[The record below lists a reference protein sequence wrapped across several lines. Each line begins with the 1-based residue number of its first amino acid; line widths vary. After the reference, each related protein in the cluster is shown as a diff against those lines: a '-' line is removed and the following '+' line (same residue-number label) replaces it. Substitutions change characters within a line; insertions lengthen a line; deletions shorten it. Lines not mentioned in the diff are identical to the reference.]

1 MILVIGGTGTVGRLA
16 LEGIAAADLET
27 RALVRN
33 PDKARALKLASVDFF
48 QGDLADPRSLPPA
61 LEGIETIVLI
71 SSFSQDMERLQTN
84 LVEAAARAPNRPR
97 IVKLSGLGADAEG
110 ATVMARWHGAVER
123 TIRRSG
129 LPWTMLRPAYFM
141 QNALML
147 SGGIRKT
154 GSFALPAADAAV
166 AQIDARDIA
175 AVLVRVV
182 VEAGHEGKAYDLTG
196 PDAITWFEVAEILSA
211 VADRP
216 IAYNPIA
223 PAEFKRQLES
233 FGVPAWLADALN
245 ELYAEFRA
253 GGGRKTTDTVR
264 RITNQAPRS
273 FSTFARDH
281 AQAFRSA

>member
-1 MILVIGGTGTVGRLA
+1 
-16 LEGIAAADLET
+16 
-27 RALVRN
+27 
-33 PDKARALKLASVDFF
+33 
-48 QGDLADPRSLPPA
+48 
-61 LEGIETIVLI
+61 
-71 SSFSQDMERLQTN
+71 
-84 LVEAAARAPNRPR
+84 
-97 IVKLSGLGADAEG
+97 
-110 ATVMARWHGAVER
+110 MARWHGAVER

-141 QNALML
+141 QNTLML

-182 VEAGHEGKAYDLTG
+182 VEAGHKGKAYDLTG

-253 GGGRKTTDTVR
+253 GGGLEYDRHCPAHHQPGAALLRNLRARPCPNLPLRLRQAQPPSLPGRSLPGIAGRWRARSPWPNPCER
-264 RITNQAPRS
+264 RIGRPPR
-273 FSTFARDH
+273 R
-281 AQAFRSA
+281 